1 MTVGVKRMVS
11 ITKPSSHPS
20 MSNGCGCQ
28 TGLFRYIKPPYARMF
43 HLPCCIHDDAYEIGG
58 DKHSRRMA
66 DRELFRRCTVVVCRN
81 EHNPW
86 RMMWLFTIAMTYY
99 IAVRI
104 FGFIY
109 FKFNDK

>member
-1 MTVGVKRMVS
+1 
-11 ITKPSSHPS
+11 
-20 MSNGCGCQ
+20 
-28 TGLFRYIKPPYARMF
+28 
-43 HLPCCIHDDAYEIGG
+43 
-58 DKHSRRMA
+58 MA